1 MWRRTEDPFYGVPPL
16 KKVVLLLSGYALLG
30 QSPIHSHDYTIL
42 LIIRLNY
49 SLVTDEATC
58 YQFPPVNGSLLLP
71 GVEKEAAGMAHL
83 PSAAHGELLL
93 QEPLCQIPC
102 LRNHQC
108 PIAISRLFAV
118 SGLKAGQLQSSQVF
132 RVQATP
138 AHAEF

>member
-1 MWRRTEDPFYGVPPL
+1 MIEDAL
-16 KKVVLLLSGYALLG
+16 KLSFGGKLT
-30 QSPIHSHDYTIL
+30 IFTSH
-42 LIIRLNY
+42 
-49 SLVTDEATC
+49 
-58 YQFPPVNGSLLLP
+58 Q
-71 GVEKEAAGMAHL
+71 EAAGMARL